1 MTPTN
6 PHTHT
11 QSLTLSAPP
20 PHIQSQCL
28 SKRRRR
34 RTPTRHRPVAEV
46 KTPAPDRAMAA
57 SHARACSPLR
67 TCAQCRSRYTFVYQ
81 IQHGVVLQI
90 EAGAVVSGLRR
101 RGWKELEN
109 CLNFFETKSTSLSL
123 SASCAPEFSEASAH
137 PVGLNPGMVI
147 DALGPV
153 RRGLGPGGPESTPR
167 PSLTLRASPNTV
179 QTRSATQLPAIRA
192 HKDMLEVARSAQ
204 RYLNVTY
211 PWSRRSLDA

>member
-1 MTPTN
+1 MLTAAYMRSM
-6 PHTHT
+6 
-11 QSLTLSAPP
+11 SLSLHIRLPNSARCCPANRG
-20 PHIQSQCL
+20 
-28 SKRRRR
+28 RRRR
-34 RTPTRHRPVAEV
+34 IGPPPPRLERTG
-46 KTPAPDRAMAA
+46 K
-57 SHARACSPLR
+57 L
-67 TCAQCRSRYTFVYQ
+67 F
-81 IQHGVVLQI
+81 
-90 EAGAVVSGLRR
+90 
-101 RGWKELEN
+101 EL
-109 CLNFFETKSTSLSL
+109 FETKATSLSL